1 MSNSAGEIIYYIFK
15 KLISILCI
23 KKHFTEQRNY
33 WTSVVNIYNILKR
46 FWDLARPYGVP
57 SLPCSRHIPPWK
69 ITIGC
74 ITLLNNIYPHSI
86 MYFFI
91 RFLKAKPDS
100 MFSSGTASLAS
111 FVRAFYHIEF
121 LIWRKSVFKTAVY
134 WLFANQYL
142 RVPASTQSF
151 IVTQI
156 TDVKNG

>member
-69 ITIGC
+69 VTIGC

-86 MYFFI
+86 MYFFYKI
-91 RFLKAKPDS
+91 FESKAGFHVFFWNSITCFFCKGILPHWIS
-100 MFSSGTASLAS
+100 NMKKVSFWNCSLLALC
-111 FVRAFYHIEF
+111 EP
-121 LIWRKSVFKTAVY
+121 VFKGSCLYPEFHCHTDY
-134 WLFANQYL
+134 WC
-142 RVPASTQSF
+142 
-151 IVTQI
+151 
-156 TDVKNG
+156 